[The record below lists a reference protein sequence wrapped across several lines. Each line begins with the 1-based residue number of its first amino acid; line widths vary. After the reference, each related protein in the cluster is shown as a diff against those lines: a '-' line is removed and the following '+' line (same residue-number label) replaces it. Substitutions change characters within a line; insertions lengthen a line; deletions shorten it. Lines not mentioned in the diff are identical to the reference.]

1 MTKRTLLPVLTA
13 LALGLAVVPDAYAGD
28 VEKAEHTRLTEEMR
42 KLAQRNAWSAVEA
55 NYKRLEEL
63 EKKGEVIS
71 YQDHWVGAEAARSL
85 GDITSCRARLER
97 ATKVEAK
104 KEALDWLAEIDAN
117 YGRVAI
123 QLDPKFQ
130 GDKTLTPATPPFAPD
145 QRASVASAGA
155 VLAGGKGYTGLLPAG
170 DYTVG
175 GQTFTVAA
183 GGAKV
188 ASVNVGPPPAPP
200 KEPFK
205 PAYVGPRAS
214 VGVAFTSAGAPAA
227 AEGAVEAVG
236 FGGAGA
242 RLGVGLEVGL
252 TDTVGVLAEVGYH
265 NLFGAPKAEDGSAL
279 AATDQFE
286 APGNSMHMGYGWLA
300 ATARFGD
307 IWLAAGPLWGA
318 GTGKVTG
325 EAGAPDAA
333 TCESEFTTECGLRY
347 QRLSGSIKAGG
358 GAASVSYA
366 MLDLGSLKGAVTL
379 EGGAQTDASR
389 WYPWGQLAFTV
400 APGVKEKAAA
410 PRRTE

>member
-1 MTKRTLLPVLTA
+1 MTKRTLLPLLTA
-13 LALGLAVVPDAYAGD
+13 LALGVAVVPEAHAGD
-28 VEKAEHTRLTEEMR
+28 VEKAEHTRLSEEMR

-63 EKKGEVIS
+63 EKKGETIS
-71 YQDHWVGAEAARSL
+71 YQDHWLGAESARAL
-85 GDITSCRARLER
+85 GDITATRARLER

-123 QLDPKFQ
+123 ALDPKFQ
-130 GDKTLTPATPPFAPD
+130 GDKALTPAVPPFAPD
-145 QRASVASAGA
+145 QRQSIANAGTA
-155 VLAGGKGYTGLLPAG
+155 LAGGKGYTGLLPAG

-175 GQTFTVAA
+175 GQTFTVVA
-183 GGAKV
+183 GNAKV

-200 KEPFK
+200 AEPFK

-227 AEGAVEAVG
+227 AEGAVQAVG

-252 TDTVGVLAEVGYH
+252 TETVGVIAEVGYH
-265 NLFGAPKAEDGSAL
+265 NLFGAPKAEDGSEL
-279 AATDQFE
+279 VSTDQFE
-286 APGNSMHMGYGWLA
+286 APGNSMHLGYGWLA
-300 ATARFGD
+300 GSVRLGD
-307 IWLAAGPLWGA
+307 IWLAAGPVWGA

-333 TCESEFTTECGLRY
+333 TCESAFTTECGMRY

-358 GAASVSYA
+358 AAGSVSYA

-379 EGGAQTDASR
+379 EGGAQTDSSR

-400 APGVKEKAAA
+400 APGVKDKAA